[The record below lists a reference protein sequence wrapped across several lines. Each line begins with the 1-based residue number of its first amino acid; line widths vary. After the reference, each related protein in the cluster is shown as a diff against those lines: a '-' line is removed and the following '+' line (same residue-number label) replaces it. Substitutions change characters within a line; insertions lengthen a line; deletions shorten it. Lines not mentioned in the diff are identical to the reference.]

1 MVTELSCCQKMTQL
15 KRSLNL
21 FDSISLMFSSMVGP
35 GIFITTGYIL
45 HQVPNPNIVLLAWIL
60 GGFLAVAGAMSYAK
74 SASLFPYAG
83 GDYVYLKEAYS
94 PIVAFAGGWLSLSIN
109 FSASISLSA
118 LAFSKSFF
126 SLINPSWDI
135 YFFEIPFLGL
145 TISIGTAQILAM
157 SAILVFTIVNFFG
170 ISTASRIQ
178 NLFTSVKILGLVS
191 FVILGFVIGNY
202 DISRFKSFSLFP
214 SDLKGFELLL
224 AGVIP
229 VTYSY
234 LGWNMITY
242 VAEEVKDPDKNIYK
256 AVLYSC
262 ALVTILYILM
272 NFLFLSSGTLSELS
286 GDKIGITASSA
297 LFGPKATVFITVFI
311 CWAFLASISAYIIGG
326 SRIYF
331 AMARDGFF
339 FQNMAKL
346 HSKHKSPYMSLLF
359 QCGYACLFCFV
370 KEIESLLYLITC
382 STLLLATITAYT
394 PILFEKRNYKLKFR
408 IPGYPYTTYL
418 YIASNF
424 GIIAT
429 LLWNKPT
436 EAFWGVGFTFLSIPM
451 YYYFKIM
458 QNTLSKNSTP
468 LETPEVLATSLLP
481 ENEPVPIASGE

>member
-1 MVTELSCCQKMTQL
+1 M
-15 KRSLNL
+15 
-21 FDSISLMFSSMVGP
+21 
-35 GIFITTGYIL
+35 
-45 HQVPNPNIVLLAWIL
+45 
-60 GGFLAVAGAMSYAK
+60 
-74 SASLFPYAG
+74 
-83 GDYVYLKEAYS
+83 
-94 PIVAFAGGWLSLSIN
+94 
-109 FSASISLSA
+109 
-118 LAFSKSFF
+118 
-126 SLINPSWDI
+126 
-135 YFFEIPFLGL
+135 
-145 TISIGTAQILAM
+145 AM

>member
-1 MVTELSCCQKMTQL
+1 
-15 KRSLNL
+15 
-21 FDSISLMFSSMVGP
+21 MFSSMVGP

-60 GGFLAVAGAMSYAK
+60 GGFLAIAGAMSYAK

-94 PIVAFAGGWLSLSIN
+94 PIVAFASGWLSLSIN

-126 SLINPSWDI
+126 SLIKPSWDI
-135 YFFEIPFLGL
+135 YFFEFPFLGL
-145 TISIGTAQILAM
+145 TISIGIAQILAM
-157 SAILVFTIVNFFG
+157 SAILLFTIINFFG

-178 NLFTSVKILGLVS
+178 NLFTGVKIIGLVS
-191 FVILGFVIGNY
+191 FVFLGFTIGNY
-202 DISRFKSFSLFP
+202 DPSRFQSYSLFP
-214 SDLKGFELLL
+214 SGLKGFELLL

-262 ALVTILYILM
+262 ALVTILYILI
-272 NFLFLSSGTLSELS
+272 NFLFLSSGSLAELS

-297 LFGPKATVFITVFI
+297 LFGPRAAVFITAFI
-311 CWAFLASISAYIIGG
+311 CWAFLGSISAYIIGG

-339 FQNMAKL
+339 FPNMAKL
-346 HSKHKSPYMSLLF
+346 HPKHKSPYMSLVF

-394 PILFEKRNYKLKFR
+394 PILFEKRHYKLKFR

-418 YIASNF
+418 YIASNI

-429 LLWNKPT
+429 LLWNKST
-436 EAFWGVGFTFLSIPM
+436 EAFWGIGFTLLSVPM
-451 YYYFKIM
+451 YYYFKTT
-458 QNTLSKNSTP
+458 QNSLPKVSIP
-468 LETPEVLATSLLP
+468 LDPDSPELLATSLLP
-481 ENEPVPIASGE
+481 ENEPIPVTSGEP

>member
-1 MVTELSCCQKMTQL
+1 MQL

-94 PIVAFAGGWLSLSIN
+94 PIVAFASGWLSLSIN

-135 YFFEIPFLGL
+135 YFFEFPFLGL
-145 TISIGTAQILAM
+145 TISIGTAQMLAM
-157 SAILVFTIVNFFG
+157 GAILLFTIINFFG

-178 NLFTSVKILGLVS
+178 NLFTGVKILGLVS
-191 FVILGFVIGNY
+191 FVVLGFIIGNY
-202 DISRFKSFSLFP
+202 DTSRFQSFSLLP
-214 SDLKGFELLL
+214 SGWSGMELLL

-262 ALVTILYILM
+262 ALVTTLYILI
-272 NFLFLSSGTLSELS
+272 NFLFLSSGSVAELS

-297 LFGPKATVFITVFI
+297 LFGPKATILITAFI
-311 CWAFLASISAYIIGG
+311 CWAFLGSISAYIIGG

-394 PILFEKRNYKLKFR
+394 PILFEKRHYKLKFR

-418 YIASNF
+418 YIASNV

-436 EAFWGVGFTFLSIPM
+436 EAFWGVGFTLLSVPM
-451 YYYFKIM
+451 YYYFKAT
-458 QNTLSKNSTP
+458 QNSSPKVSIP
-468 LETPEVLATSLLP
+468 LDSEAPELLATSLLP
-481 ENEPVPIASGE
+481 ENEPVPVASGEP

>member
-1 MVTELSCCQKMTQL
+1 MVTELSYCQKMTQL

-94 PIVAFAGGWLSLSIN
+94 PIVAFASGWLSLSIN
-109 FSASISLSA
+109 FTASISLSA

-126 SLINPSWDI
+126 TLINPSWDI
-135 YFFEIPFLGL
+135 NFFEIPFLGL

-202 DISRFKSFSLFP
+202 DITRFKSFSLFP
-214 SDLKGFELLL
+214 SDLKGFELLF

-234 LGWNMITY
+234 LGWNMITN

-272 NFLFLSSGTLSELS
+272 NFLF
-286 GDKIGITASSA
+286 
-297 LFGPKATVFITVFI
+297 
-311 CWAFLASISAYIIGG
+311 
-326 SRIYF
+326 
-331 AMARDGFF
+331 
-339 FQNMAKL
+339 
-346 HSKHKSPYMSLLF
+346 
-359 QCGYACLFCFV
+359 
-370 KEIESLLYLITC
+370 
-382 STLLLATITAYT
+382 
-394 PILFEKRNYKLKFR
+394 
-408 IPGYPYTTYL
+408 
-418 YIASNF
+418 
-424 GIIAT
+424 
-429 LLWNKPT
+429 
-436 EAFWGVGFTFLSIPM
+436 
-451 YYYFKIM
+451 
-458 QNTLSKNSTP
+458 
-468 LETPEVLATSLLP
+468 
-481 ENEPVPIASGE
+481 

>member
-1 MVTELSCCQKMTQL
+1 MISWGFAWPSAKLIVGAQHPNVIIFWRFLATAV
-15 KRSLNL
+15 SLL
-21 FDSISLMFSSMVGP
+21 P
-35 GIFITTGYIL
+35 
-45 HQVPNPNIVLLAWIL
+45 IVLYRKESFRLSNFKVCFQVIIGGIL
-60 GGFLAVAGAMSYAK
+60 YTAYNQFFLLGLKNGLAGAGGVLVTTMNPIFTYIFVHTIQKKLPSIREGIGLLIGLVGGCILLRIWEFNLN
-74 SASLFPYAG
+74 SLFNSG
-83 GDYVYLKEAYS
+83 N
-94 PIVAFAGGWLSLSIN
+94 I
-109 FSASISLSA
+109 
-118 LAFSKSFF
+118 FF
-126 SLINPSWDI
+126 
-135 YFFEIPFLGL
+135 
-145 TISIGTAQILAM
+145 
-157 SAILVFTIVNFFG
+157 
-170 ISTASRIQ
+170 
-178 NLFTSVKILGLVS
+178 
-191 FVILGFVIGNY
+191 
-202 DISRFKSFSLFP
+202 
-214 SDLKGFELLL
+214 LLL
-224 AGVIP
+224 
-229 VTYSY
+229 TYSY

-436 EAFWGVGFTFLSIPM
+436 EAFWGIGFTFLSIPM
-451 YYYFKIM
+451 YYYFKIV
-458 QNTLSKNSTP
+458 QNTLSKTSTP
-468 LETPEVLATSLLP
+468 LESPEVLATSLLP
-481 ENEPVPIASGE
+481 ENEPVPIASGES

>member
-1 MVTELSCCQKMTQL
+1 MQL

-45 HQVPNPNIVLLAWIL
+45 HTVPNPNLVLLAWIL

-94 PIVAFAGGWLSLSIN
+94 PIVAFASGWLSLSIN

-135 YFFEIPFLGL
+135 YFFEFPFFGL
-145 TISIGTAQILAM
+145 TISIGTAQMLAM
-157 SAILVFTIVNFFG
+157 GAILLFTIINFFG

-178 NLFTSVKILGLVS
+178 NLFTGVKILGLVS
-191 FVILGFVIGNY
+191 FVILGFTIGNFET
-202 DISRFKSFSLFP
+202 SRFQSFDFFP
-214 SDLKGFELLL
+214 SSLSGMELLL

-242 VAEEVKDPDKNIYK
+242 VAEEVKDPDRNIYK

-262 ALVTILYILM
+262 ALVTVLYILM
-272 NFLFLSSGTLSELS
+272 NFLFLSSGTIRELS

-297 LFGPKATVFITVFI
+297 LFGPKATIFITAFI
-311 CWAFLASISAYIIGG
+311 CWAFLGSISAYIIGG

-339 FQNMAKL
+339 FPSMAKL
-346 HSKHKSPYMSLLF
+346 HPKHKSPYTSLAF
-359 QCGYACLFCFV
+359 QCAYACLFCFV

-394 PILFEKRNYKLKFR
+394 PILFEKRHYKLKFR

-418 YIASNF
+418 YIFSNVV
-424 GIIAT
+424 IIAT
-429 LLWNKPT
+429 LIWNKPT
-436 EAFWGVGFTFLSIPM
+436 EAFWGISFTLLSVPM
-451 YYYFKIM
+451 YYYFKM
-458 QNTLSKNSTP
+458 NQNSSRPIAAP
-468 LETPEVLATSLLP
+468 LDADSPEIIATSLLP
-481 ENEPVPIASGE
+481 ENEPVPVTSGEP

>member
-1 MVTELSCCQKMTQL
+1 MQL

-94 PIVAFAGGWLSLSIN
+94 PIVAFASGWLSLSIN

-135 YFFEIPFLGL
+135 YFFEFPFLGL
-145 TISIGTAQILAM
+145 TISIGTAQMLAM
-157 SAILVFTIVNFFG
+157 CAILLFTIINFFG

-178 NLFTSVKILGLVS
+178 NLFTGVKILGLVS
-191 FVILGFVIGNY
+191 FVVLGFIIGNY
-202 DISRFKSFSLFP
+202 DTSRFQSFSLLP
-214 SDLKGFELLL
+214 YGWSGMESLL

-262 ALVTILYILM
+262 ALVTTLYILI
-272 NFLFLSSGTLSELS
+272 NFLFLSSGSVAELS
-286 GDKIGITASSA
+286 GDRIGITASSA
-297 LFGPKATVFITVFI
+297 LFGPKATILITAFI
-311 CWAFLASISAYIIGG
+311 CWAFLGSISAYIIGG

-394 PILFEKRNYKLKFR
+394 PILFEKRHYKLKFR

-418 YIASNF
+418 YIASNV

-436 EAFWGVGFTFLSIPM
+436 EALWGIGFTLLSVPM
-451 YYYFKIM
+451 YYYFKAT
-458 QNTLSKNSTP
+458 QNSLPKVSIP
-468 LETPEVLATSLLP
+468 LDSEASELLATSLLP
-481 ENEPVPIASGE
+481 ENEPVPVASGEP

>member
-1 MVTELSCCQKMTQL
+1 
-15 KRSLNL
+15 
-21 FDSISLMFSSMVGP
+21 MFSSMVGP

-94 PIVAFAGGWLSLSIN
+94 PIVAFASGWLSLSIN

-126 SLINPSWDI
+126 SLFNPSWDI
-135 YFFEIPFLGL
+135 YFFDFPFLGL
-145 TISIGTAQILAM
+145 TISIGNAQILAM
-157 SAILVFTIVNFFG
+157 CAILLFTIINFFG

-191 FVILGFVIGNY
+191 FVILGFIIGNY
-202 DISRFKSFSLFP
+202 DTSRFQSFSLLP
-214 SDLKGFELLL
+214 SGLGGMELLL

-262 ALVTILYILM
+262 ALVTILYILI
-272 NFLFLSSGTLSELS
+272 NFLFLSSAPISELS
-286 GDKIGITASSA
+286 GDKIGITASSF
-297 LFGPKATVFITVFI
+297 LFGSKATIFITAFI
-311 CWAFLASISAYIIGG
+311 CWAFLGSISAYIIGG

-339 FQNMAKL
+339 FSNMAKL

-370 KEIESLLYLITC
+370 KEIE
-382 STLLLATITAYT
+382 
-394 PILFEKRNYKLKFR
+394 
-408 IPGYPYTTYL
+408 
-418 YIASNF
+418 
-424 GIIAT
+424 
-429 LLWNKPT
+429 
-436 EAFWGVGFTFLSIPM
+436 
-451 YYYFKIM
+451 
-458 QNTLSKNSTP
+458 
-468 LETPEVLATSLLP
+468 
-481 ENEPVPIASGE
+481 

>member
-1 MVTELSCCQKMTQL
+1 
-15 KRSLNL
+15 
-21 FDSISLMFSSMVGP
+21 MFSSMVGP

-60 GGFLAVAGAMSYAK
+60 GGLLAVAGAMSYAK

-94 PIVAFAGGWLSLSIN
+94 PLVAFSSGWLSLSIN

-126 SLINPSWDI
+126 SLIKPSWDI
-135 YFFEIPFLGL
+135 YFFEFPFLGL
-145 TISIGTAQILAM
+145 TISFGTAQLLAM
-157 SAILVFTIVNFFG
+157 GAILLFTIINFFG

-178 NLFTSVKILGLVS
+178 NLFTGVKILGLVS
-191 FVILGFVIGNY
+191 FVILGFTIGNY
-202 DISRFKSFSLFP
+202 NTSHFQSFNLLP
-214 SDLKGFELLL
+214 SGWSGMELLL

-256 AVLYSC
+256 SVLYSC
-262 ALVTILYILM
+262 ALVTTLYILM
-272 NFLFLSSGTLSELS
+272 NFLFLSSGTISELS

-297 LFGPKATVFITVFI
+297 LFGPQAAVFITAFI
-311 CWAFLASISAYIIGG
+311 CWAFLGSISAYIIGG

-339 FQNMAKL
+339 FPSMAKL
-346 HSKHKSPYMSLLF
+346 HPKHKSPYMSLAF
-359 QCGYACLFCFV
+359 QCVYACLFCFV

-394 PILFEKRNYKLKFR
+394 PILFEKRHYKLKFR

-418 YIASNF
+418 YIASNI

-436 EAFWGVGFTFLSIPM
+436 EAFWGIGFTLLSIPM
-451 YYYFKIM
+451 YYYFKATQSALPKVSIPMDSESAEIM
-458 QNTLSKNSTP
+458 
-468 LETPEVLATSLLP
+468 ATSLLP
-481 ENEPVPIASGE
+481 ENEPVPVASGES